1 MATNNILFDIVK
13 EIEKEFITQ
22 VNINQTKAMHSRPSF
37 AEFYWDMANNYEKGV
52 EICKDYYE
60 DENVMQLLHG
70 LLKNG
75 FFDEMLC
82 LKNYVSNEALEV
94 VKVAEKELDSVASLF
109 QRYN

>member
-13 EIEKEFITQ
+13 EIEKEFITH
-22 VNINQTKAMHSRPSF
+22 VDINQTKALHSRPSF
-37 AEFYWDMANNYEKGV
+37 SEFYWDMANNYEKGV

-60 DENVMQLLHG
+60 DENVMQLLQG
-70 LLKNG
+70 FLKNG
-75 FFDEMLC
+75 FLEEMLC

-94 VKVAEKELDSVASLF
+94 ITAAEKELDCVASLF